1 MLNARSMT
9 KLKSDFLNILIE
21 RGFLHQCTD
30 LEGLD
35 AALCQGTVTAYN
47 GFDPTGASLH
57 VGHLLPIM
65 LLRLLQKCGHRPIV
79 LIGGGTAKVGDPSGK
94 DEARQYM
101 TDAVIADNIAGIRS
115 VFSKFLTF
123 GDEPSDALMV
133 DNADWLDRL
142 HYIPFLR
149 DYGRHFSVN
158 RMLTMDSVRLRLE
171 REQPLSFLEFN
182 YMVLQAYDFVE
193 LYRREGCVL
202 QLGGSDQWGNIVSG
216 VDLGRRVE
224 GAELYG
230 LTAPLITTAGGAK
243 MGKTAQGAVWLSEAM
258 LPPYDYWQF
267 WRNTADADVG
277 RFLRLFTDLPIN
289 EVNRLEALQGAELNE
304 AKKILAN
311 QATTLLHGPDAA
323 AQAEDTA
330 RRTFED
336 HTGGAGLPSVAV
348 ARQALEAGIPV
359 LDLFVEAGLCAS
371 KGEARR
377 LIRQDGAKVNDARLS
392 DETAVLTLGDL
403 NTDGVIKLSSGR
415 KRHALV
421 KPT

>member
-1 MLNARSMT
+1 MT

-21 RGFLHQCTD
+21 RGFLHQCTN

-35 AALCQGTVTAYN
+35 EILSAGPVTAYN
-47 GFDPTGASLH
+47 GFDPTGSSLH

-65 LLRLLQKCGHRPIV
+65 LLRLFQRCGHKPIV

-94 DEARQYM
+94 DEARQFLSEE
-101 TDAVIADNIAGIRS
+101 TIAQNIQGIGR
-115 VFSKFLTF
+115 VFSRFLTF
-123 GDEPSDALMV
+123 GEGASDAVMV
-133 DNADWLDRL
+133 NNAEWLDQL
-142 HYIPFLR
+142 HYISFLR

-193 LYRREGCVL
+193 LYRRMGCRL

-216 VDLGRRVE
+216 VELGRRVE
-224 GAELYG
+224 NAELFG
-230 LTAPLITTAGGAK
+230 LTMPLITTASGAK
-243 MGKTAQGAVWLSEAM
+243 MGKTAKGAVWLSEEM
-258 LPPYDYWQF
+258 LSSYDYWQF

-277 RFLRLFTDLPIN
+277 RFLRLFTELPMDEIR
-289 EVNRLEALQGAELNE
+289 RLEALQGAELNE

-311 QATTLLHGPDAA
+311 EATALLHGTDAA
-323 AQAEDTA
+323 RAAEETA
-330 RRTFED
+330 RRTFEEGAA
-336 HTGGAGLPSVAV
+336 GGDLPTVEVSRDALDAGLAV
-348 ARQALEAGIPV
+348 V
-359 LDLFVEAGLCAS
+359 DLFVASGLCAS

-377 LIRQDGAKVNDARLS
+377 LIRQDGARLNDGKLK
-392 DETAVLTLGDL
+392 DEAAVVTSADL
-403 NTDGVIKLSSGR
+403 NGDGVIKLSAGR

-421 KPT
+421 RPA